1 MLWQVLVALEETD
14 ELCKQ
19 SKELIVEDL
28 DDKVLLYRES

>member
-1 MLWQVLVALEETD
+1 VASACALEETD

-28 DDKVLLYRES
+28 DDKVLLLYRES